1 MTQLAEFLVR
11 SVVGNPG
18 AVSVVEVEGEAS
30 VLLEVRVDPA
40 DLDRVHGPD
49 GETLRAIRTV
59 ISAAAGQRKA
69 VVELIEPAQ
78 DAPSESTEDAP
89 TGE

>member
-1 MTQLAEFLVR
+1 VTHLAEFLVR
-11 SVVGNPG
+11 SVVANPG
-18 AVSVVEVEGEAS
+18 AVSVNEVEGDAS

-40 DLDRVHGPD
+40 DVERVHGPE

-69 VVELIEPAQ
+69 VVELIEPDR
-78 DAPSESTEDAP
+78 DAPAESTEDAP
-89 TGE
+89 TGG